1 MSKFGTFAEYPSV
14 SLARAE
20 AALLTVWASLNR
32 FHQDM
37 VLVGGLAVKY
47 LTKSGGTLLPG
58 PVTLDVDI
66 GVSLAVEGGQYG
78 TIADDL
84 GGQGFRLHGQ
94 GRYVREIEKQ
104 PVFVDF

>member
-1 MSKFGTFAEYPSV
+1 MSKFGTFAEYPGV
-14 SLARAE
+14 SLERAE
-20 AALLTVWASLNR
+20 AALLTVWASLSR
-32 FHQDM
+32 FHGDM

-78 TIADDL
+78 TMADDL
-84 GGQGFRLHGQ
+84 AGQGFRRGEQ
-94 GRYVREIEKQ
+94 GRFDV
-104 PVFVDF
+104 